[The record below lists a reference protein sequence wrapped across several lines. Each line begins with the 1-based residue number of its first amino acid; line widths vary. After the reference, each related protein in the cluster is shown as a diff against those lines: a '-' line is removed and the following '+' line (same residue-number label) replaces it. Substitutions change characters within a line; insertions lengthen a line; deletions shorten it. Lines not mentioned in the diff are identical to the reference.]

1 MQEKQMDEIIMC
13 SPSSSPLVPVC
24 HETSPTI
31 EQLLQFIVQSRPEW
45 WVYSIFWQKST
56 DNNGHA
62 VLSWGGGHFRG
73 TRSFLSKA
81 SNDHDQHKNGFSS
94 EKLNVSEG
102 PKVLFADQDL
112 DIDKVGMDD
121 VTESEWFYAVSFTRS
136 FSVRDGGVLGRAY
149 SSGAYIWL
157 SGDQELQFHENERV
171 REARMHGIQ
180 TLVCVATS
188 SGVVELGSSD
198 SVQEEYCGLVQQ
210 VKSLFGVG
218 NANSREEPRQLGSH
232 RGQPPIAKRPDFPF
246 LDIGMFLQAQKAC
259 TLQEIKQPEVYA
271 IFKDEGAA
279 GLGRSSSYSGP
290 SDSRGDFASESTEN
304 IRPKKKG
311 RTQTNRRDC
320 LVNNLE
326 AERKRRKKLNH
337 RFYEL
342 RSVVPNVS
350 KLDKASLLADAVVCI
365 NELKVKIDDLEAKLK
380 AQSRKAKISN
390 LSGMYDMNR
399 SITTSTVDKKR
410 LSSSSYTATTM
421 DVEVTIVG
429 SEALIRVQCPDLNY
443 PHARLMDAVRDL
455 EFQIHHASISS
466 VKGLMLQDLVVQV
479 PDHVSRSG
487 EEMRI
492 AILNQVMRS

>member
-1 MQEKQMDEIIMC
+1 MEEIIIC

-31 EQLLQFIVQSRPEW
+31 QELLQFIVQSRPEW

-62 VLSWGGGHFRG
+62 VLSWGDGHFRG
-73 TRSFLSKA
+73 TRNFLSKA
-81 SNDHDQHKNGFSS
+81 SNDHDGHKDGFSS
-94 EKLNVSEG
+94 EKLNESKG
-102 PKVLFADQDL
+102 AQVLFADQDL
-112 DIDKVGMDD
+112 DIDKEAMDGHD
-121 VTESEWFYAVSFTRS
+121 VTDSEWFYSVSFTRS
-136 FSVRDGGVLGRAY
+136 FSVRDGDVLGRAY
-149 SSGAYIWL
+149 SSGAHIWL
-157 SGDQELQFHENERV
+157 SGDQELQFHKYERV

-198 SVQEEYCGLVQQ
+198 SIQEDYWGLVQQ
-210 VKSLFGVG
+210 LKSLFGVG
-218 NANSREEPRQLGSH
+218 DASSREELRQLGSH
-232 RGQPPIAKRPDFPF
+232 QGQPPIARRDLPF

-271 IFKDEGAA
+271 VFKDEGAA

-290 SDSRGDFASESTEN
+290 SDSKRDFASENSEN
-304 IRPKKKG
+304 IRPKKRR

-320 LVNNLE
+320 SVNNLE
-326 AERKRRKKLNH
+326 AERKRREKLNH

-350 KLDKASLLADAVVCI
+350 KMDKASLLADAVVYI

-380 AQSRKAKISN
+380 AQSRKANISN
-390 LSGMYDMNR
+390 LSGMYGMNR

-429 SEALIRVQCPDLNY
+429 SEALIRVQCPDVNY
-443 PHARLMDAVRDL
+443 PHARLMDALRDL

-466 VKGLMLQDLVVQV
+466 VKGLMLQDLVVKV
-479 PDHVSRSG
+479 PDHGSQSG

-492 AILNQVMRS
+492 AILDRVIMRS